1 MTDDWIADATLDC
14 SGLYCPQPVI
24 RTAAQVKEMAA
35 GQVLKVLAT
44 DPGFQIDLPAW
55 CLGHRHEFLGL
66 RRDGPLYVGYL
77 RVQENERRSPAL
89 AAQVQVRR

>member
-1 MTDDWIADATLDC
+1 MADGWIANVTLDC

-55 CLGHRHEFLGL
+55 CLSHRHEFLGL
-66 RRDGPLYVGYL
+66 RRDGQLYAGYL
-77 RVQENERRSPAL
+77 RVRGDGR
-89 AAQVQVRR
+89 QVDSD